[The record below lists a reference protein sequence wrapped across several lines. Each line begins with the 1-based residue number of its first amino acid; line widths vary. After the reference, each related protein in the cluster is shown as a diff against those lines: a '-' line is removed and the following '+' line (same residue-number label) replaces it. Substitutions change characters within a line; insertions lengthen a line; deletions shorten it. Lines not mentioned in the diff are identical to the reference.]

1 MPRQPESPAD
11 PPPAPPPAQAPGA
24 APVPAASLNATPL
37 DAPRVPTLRERMG
50 TVIAPGHLK
59 LALRA
64 TIAGIVTYLLAEQFS
79 LPNGYWAVL
88 TAILVVQATLG
99 ASLSVAIDRALGTL
113 AGGVVGVAGAM
124 LAGGSP
130 LETVLVLAVAV
141 FIAAALAARS
151 TSFKLAP
158 VTVVIV
164 MLAHPGDVAPWISGL
179 TRVAEIALG
188 GVVGLLCAILILPER
203 ALGKLFPHCAKA
215 LRLTAQL
222 LDLGRGGLLGQGLDP
237 SAIDRLNAGARLALR
252 AADLRLVEVR
262 AEQAGRLTSQTDP
275 APVVRG
281 ARRLWHSAIILLR
294 NADRPLDEP
303 VAGLVS
309 AALTAATMALSAHMT
324 AIADRLDGQPAP
336 DLSTRADAAGAA
348 VAALEARIEQ
358 LNTQGALGGVS
369 SEALTA
375 LFSAVSACVH
385 MRENLEDLSARLAEV
400 QGEAP

>member
-1 MPRQPESPAD
+1 MDATPE
-11 PPPAPPPAQAPGA
+11 
-24 APVPAASLNATPL
+24 AASG
-37 DAPRVPTLRERMG
+37 VPTLRDRLG
-50 TVIAPGHLK
+50 KVIALAHLK

-88 TAILVVQATLG
+88 TAVLVVQATLG

-124 LAGGSP
+124 VAGPSQIQTLVVLSLA
-130 LETVLVLAVAV
+130 L
-141 FIAAALAARS
+141 FIAAAMAARS
-151 TSFKLAP
+151 PSFKLAP
-158 VTVVIV
+158 VTVIIV
-164 MLAHPGDVAPWISGL
+164 MLAHPGDVAPWLAGL
-179 TRVAEIALG
+179 TRVAEITLG
-188 GVVGLLCAILILPER
+188 GAVGLLCAILILPER

-215 LRLTAQL
+215 LRLTARL
-222 LDLGRGGLLGQGLDP
+222 LDLGRDGLLGQGIDP
-237 SAIDRLNAGARLALR
+237 SVIDRLNAGARLALR

-262 AEQAGRLTSQTDP
+262 AEQAGRLTTQTDP

-309 AALTAATMALSAHMT
+309 AALTAATTTLSAQMS
-324 AIADRLDGQPAP
+324 AIADRLDGLPVA
-336 DLSTRADAAGAA
+336 DLATRADAASAA
-348 VAALEARIEQ
+348 VAALEARVEE
-358 LNTQGALGGVS
+358 LNTQGAFGAVG
-369 SEALTA
+369 SETLTA

-385 MRENLEDLSARLAEV
+385 MRENLEELTARLAEV
-400 QGEAP
+400 QSETP

>member
-1 MPRQPESPAD
+1 MPRQPNSPAEPPPAESPAAG
-11 PPPAPPPAQAPGA
+11 PSQAESLDATPE
-24 APVPAASLNATPL
+24 AASG
-37 DAPRVPTLRERMG
+37 VPTLRDRLG
-50 TVIAPGHLK
+50 KVIALAHLK

-88 TAILVVQATLG
+88 TAVLVVQATLG

-124 LAGGSP
+124 VAGPSQIQTLVVLSLA
-130 LETVLVLAVAV
+130 L
-141 FIAAALAARS
+141 FIAAAMAARS
-151 TSFKLAP
+151 PSFKLAP
-158 VTVVIV
+158 VTVIIV
-164 MLAHPGDVAPWISGL
+164 MLAHPGDVAPWLAGL
-179 TRVAEIALG
+179 TRVAEITLG
-188 GVVGLLCAILILPER
+188 GAVGLLCAILILPER

-215 LRLTAQL
+215 LRLTARL
-222 LDLGRGGLLGQGLDP
+222 LDLGRDGLLGQGIDP
-237 SAIDRLNAGARLALR
+237 SVIDRLNAGARLALR

-262 AEQAGRLTSQTDP
+262 AEQAGRLTTQTDP

-309 AALTAATMALSAHMT
+309 AALTAATTTLSAQMS
-324 AIADRLDGQPAP
+324 AIADRLDGLPVA
-336 DLSTRADAAGAA
+336 DLATRADAASAA
-348 VAALEARIEQ
+348 VAALEARVEE
-358 LNTQGALGGVS
+358 LNTQGAFGAVG
-369 SEALTA
+369 SETLTA

-385 MRENLEDLSARLAEV
+385 MRENLEELAARLAEV
-400 QGEAP
+400 QSETP

>member
-1 MPRQPESPAD
+1 MRDRLSK
-11 PPPAPPPAQAPGA
+11 
-24 APVPAASLNATPL
+24 
-37 DAPRVPTLRERMG
+37 
-50 TVIAPGHLK
+50 VIALAHLK

-64 TIAGIVTYLLAEQFS
+64 TIAGIVTYLLAEQFA

-88 TAILVVQATLG
+88 TAVLVVQATLG

-124 LAGGSP
+124 LAGKSP
-130 LETVLVLAVAV
+130 LETLLVLSVAL

-164 MLAHPGDVAPWISGL
+164 MLAHPGDVAPWLSGL

-203 ALGKLFPHCAKA
+203 ALGKLFPYCAKA

-222 LDLGRGGLLGQGLDP
+222 LDLGRGGLLGQGIDP
-237 SAIDRLNAGARLALR
+237 SIIDRLNGGARLALR

-262 AEQAGRLTSQTDP
+262 AEQAGRLTTQTDP

-309 AALTAATMALSAHMT
+309 ATLTAATTALSAQMS
-324 AIADRLDGQPAP
+324 AIADRLDGQPVA
-336 DLSTRADAAGAA
+336 DLAGRADVASAA
-348 VAALEARIEQ
+348 VAALEARVEE
-358 LNTQGALGGVS
+358 LNTQGAFGAVGA
-369 SEALTA
+369 ETLTA

-385 MRENLEDLSARLAEV
+385 MRENLEELAARLAEV

>member
-1 MPRQPESPAD
+1 MPRQPNSPAE
-11 PPPAPPPAQAPGA
+11 PPPAASRAAGPSEVAPEDA
-24 APVPAASLNATPL
+24 TPEAASG
-37 DAPRVPTLRERMG
+37 VPTLRDRLSK
-50 TVIAPGHLK
+50 VIALAHLK

-64 TIAGIVTYLLAEQFS
+64 TIAGIVTYLLAEQFA

-88 TAILVVQATLG
+88 TAVLVVQATLG

-124 LAGGSP
+124 LAGKSP
-130 LETVLVLAVAV
+130 LETLLVLSVAL

-164 MLAHPGDVAPWISGL
+164 MLAHPGDVAPWLSGL

-203 ALGKLFPHCAKA
+203 ALGKMFPYCAKA

-222 LDLGRGGLLGQGLDP
+222 LDLGRGGLLGQGIDP
-237 SAIDRLNAGARLALR
+237 SVIDRLNGGARLALR

-262 AEQAGRLTSQTDP
+262 AEQAGRLTTQTDP

-309 AALTAATMALSAHMT
+309 ATLTAATAALSAQMS
-324 AIADRLDGQPAP
+324 AIADRLDGQPVA
-336 DLSTRADAAGAA
+336 DLATRADAASAA
-348 VAALEARIEQ
+348 VAALEARVEE
-358 LNTQGALGGVS
+358 LNTQGAFGAVGA
-369 SEALTA
+369 ETLTA

-385 MRENLEDLSARLAEV
+385 MRENLEELAARLAEV

>member
-1 MPRQPESPAD
+1 MPRQPNSPAE
-11 PPPAPPPAQAPGA
+11 PPPAAS
-24 APVPAASLNATPL
+24 PAAGPSEVAPEDATPE
-37 DAPRVPTLRERMG
+37 AASGVPTLRDRLSK
-50 TVIAPGHLK
+50 VIALAHLK

-64 TIAGIVTYLLAEQFS
+64 TIAGIVTYLLAEQFA

-88 TAILVVQATLG
+88 TAVLVVQATLG

-124 LAGGSP
+124 LAGKSP
-130 LETVLVLAVAV
+130 LETLLVLSVAL

-164 MLAHPGDVAPWISGL
+164 MLAHPGDVAPWLSGL

-203 ALGKLFPHCAKA
+203 ALGKLFPYCAKA

-222 LDLGRGGLLGQGLDP
+222 LDLGRGGLLGQGIDP
-237 SAIDRLNAGARLALR
+237 SIIDRLNGGARLALR

-262 AEQAGRLTSQTDP
+262 AEQAGRLTTQTDP

-309 AALTAATMALSAHMT
+309 ATLTAATTALSAQMS
-324 AIADRLDGQPAP
+324 AIADRLDGQPVA
-336 DLSTRADAAGAA
+336 DLAGRADVASAA
-348 VAALEARIEQ
+348 VAALEARVEE
-358 LNTQGALGGVS
+358 LNTQGAFGAVGA
-369 SEALTA
+369 ETLTA

-385 MRENLEDLSARLAEV
+385 MRENLEELAARLAEV

>member
-1 MPRQPESPAD
+1 MPRQPKSPAESSPAD
-11 PPPAPPPAQAPGA
+11 SPGA
-24 APVPAASLNATPL
+24 GTSQADPEDATP
-37 DAPRVPTLRERMG
+37 DTASGVPTLRDRLG
-50 TVIAPGHLK
+50 KIIALAHLK

-88 TAILVVQATLG
+88 TAVLVVQATLG

-124 LAGGSP
+124 LAGPSP
-130 LETVLVLAVAV
+130 LETLAVLSLALFV
-141 FIAAALAARS
+141 AAAMAARS
-151 TSFKLAP
+151 PSFKLAP
-158 VTVVIV
+158 VTVIIV
-164 MLAHPGDVAPWISGL
+164 MLAHPGGDAPWLAGL

-215 LRLTAQL
+215 LRLTARL
-222 LDLGRGGLLGQGLDP
+222 LDLGQGGLLGRGLDP
-237 SAIDRLNAGARLALR
+237 SAVDRLNGGARLALR

-262 AEQAGRLTSQTDP
+262 AEQTGRLTTQTDP

-309 AALTAATMALSAHMT
+309 ATLSAATTALSAQMS
-324 AIADRLDGQPAP
+324 AIADRLDGQPVA
-336 DLSTRADAAGAA
+336 DLATRADAAGAA
-348 VAALEARIEQ
+348 VAALEARVEE
-358 LNTQGALGGVS
+358 LNTQGAFGAVGA
-369 SEALTA
+369 ETLTA

-385 MRENLEDLSARLAEV
+385 MRENLEELAARLAEV

>member
-1 MPRQPESPAD
+1 MPRQPNSPAEPPPAESPAAGRSEV
-11 PPPAPPPAQAPGA
+11 APEDATPE
-24 APVPAASLNATPL
+24 AASG
-37 DAPRVPTLRERMG
+37 VPTLRDRLG
-50 TVIAPGHLK
+50 KVIALAHLK

-88 TAILVVQATLG
+88 TAVLVVQATLG

-124 LAGGSP
+124 VAGPSQIQTLVVLSLA
-130 LETVLVLAVAV
+130 L
-141 FIAAALAARS
+141 FIAAAMAARS
-151 TSFKLAP
+151 PSFKLAP
-158 VTVVIV
+158 VTVIIV
-164 MLAHPGDVAPWISGL
+164 MLAHPGDVAPWLAGL
-179 TRVAEIALG
+179 TRVAEITLG
-188 GVVGLLCAILILPER
+188 GAVGLLCAILILPER

-215 LRLTAQL
+215 LRLTARL
-222 LDLGRGGLLGQGLDP
+222 LDLGRGGLLGQGIDP
-237 SAIDRLNAGARLALR
+237 SVIDQLNAGARLALR

-262 AEQAGRLTSQTDP
+262 AEQAGRLTTQTDP

-309 AALTAATMALSAHMT
+309 AALTAATTTLSAQMS
-324 AIADRLDGQPAP
+324 AIADRLDGLPVA
-336 DLSTRADAAGAA
+336 DLATRADAASAA
-348 VAALEARIEQ
+348 VAALEARVEE
-358 LNTQGALGGVS
+358 LNTQGAFGAVG
-369 SEALTA
+369 SETLTA

-385 MRENLEDLSARLAEV
+385 MRENLEELAARLAEV
-400 QGEAP
+400 QSETP

>member
-1 MPRQPESPAD
+1 MPRQPNSQAEPPPAESPAAGRSEV
-11 PPPAPPPAQAPGA
+11 APEDATPE
-24 APVPAASLNATPL
+24 AASG
-37 DAPRVPTLRERMG
+37 VPTLRDRLG
-50 TVIAPGHLK
+50 KVIALAHLK

-88 TAILVVQATLG
+88 TAVLVVQATLG

-124 LAGGSP
+124 VAGHSQIQ
-130 LETVLVLAVAV
+130 TLAVLSLAL
-141 FIAAALAARS
+141 FIAAAMAARS
-151 TSFKLAP
+151 PSFKLAP
-158 VTVVIV
+158 VTVIIV
-164 MLAHPGDVAPWISGL
+164 MLAHPGDVAPWLAGL
-179 TRVAEIALG
+179 TRVAEITLG
-188 GVVGLLCAILILPER
+188 GAVGLLCAILILPER

-215 LRLTAQL
+215 LRLTARL
-222 LDLGRGGLLGQGLDP
+222 LDLGRGGLLGQGIDP
-237 SAIDRLNAGARLALR
+237 SVIDQLNAGARLALR

-262 AEQAGRLTSQTDP
+262 AEQAGRLTTQTDP

-309 AALTAATMALSAHMT
+309 AALTAATTTLSAQMS
-324 AIADRLDGQPAP
+324 AIADRLDGLPVA
-336 DLSTRADAAGAA
+336 DLATRADAASAA
-348 VAALEARIEQ
+348 VAALEARVEE
-358 LNTQGALGGVS
+358 LNTQGAFGAVG
-369 SEALTA
+369 SETLTA

-385 MRENLEDLSARLAEV
+385 MRENLEELAARLAEV
-400 QGEAP
+400 QSETP

>member
-1 MPRQPESPAD
+1 MPRQPNSPAEPPPAESPAAGRSEV
-11 PPPAPPPAQAPGA
+11 APEDATPE
-24 APVPAASLNATPL
+24 AASG
-37 DAPRVPTLRERMG
+37 VPTLRDRLG
-50 TVIAPGHLK
+50 KVIAPAHLK

-88 TAILVVQATLG
+88 TAVLVVQATLG

-124 LAGGSP
+124 VAGPSQIQTLVVLSLA
-130 LETVLVLAVAV
+130 L
-141 FIAAALAARS
+141 FIAAAMAARS
-151 TSFKLAP
+151 PSFKLAP
-158 VTVVIV
+158 VTVIIV
-164 MLAHPGDVAPWISGL
+164 MLAHPGDVAPWLAGL
-179 TRVAEIALG
+179 TRVAEITLG
-188 GVVGLLCAILILPER
+188 GAVGLLCAILILPER

-215 LRLTAQL
+215 LRLTARL
-222 LDLGRGGLLGQGLDP
+222 LDLGRGGLLGQGIDP
-237 SAIDRLNAGARLALR
+237 SVIDRLNAGARLALR

-262 AEQAGRLTSQTDP
+262 AEQAGRLTTQTDP

-309 AALTAATMALSAHMT
+309 AALTAATTTLSAQMS
-324 AIADRLDGQPAP
+324 AIADRLDGLPVA
-336 DLSTRADAAGAA
+336 DLATRADAASAA
-348 VAALEARIEQ
+348 VAALEARVEE
-358 LNTQGALGGVS
+358 LNTQGAFGAVG
-369 SEALTA
+369 SETLTA

-385 MRENLEDLSARLAEV
+385 MRENLEELSARLAEV
-400 QGEAP
+400 QNETP

>member
-1 MPRQPESPAD
+1 MPRQPTSPAE
-11 PPPAPPPAQAPGA
+11 PPPAAS
-24 APVPAASLNATPL
+24 PAAGPSEVAPEDATPE
-37 DAPRVPTLRERMG
+37 AASGVPTLRDRLSK
-50 TVIAPGHLK
+50 VIALAHLK

-64 TIAGIVTYLLAEQFS
+64 TIAGIVTYLLAEQFA

-88 TAILVVQATLG
+88 TAVLVVQATLG

-124 LAGGSP
+124 LAGKSP
-130 LETVLVLAVAV
+130 LETLLVLSVAL

-164 MLAHPGDVAPWISGL
+164 MLAHPGDVAPWLSGL

-203 ALGKLFPHCAKA
+203 ALGKMFPYCAKA

-222 LDLGRGGLLGQGLDP
+222 LDLGRGGLLGQGIDP
-237 SAIDRLNAGARLALR
+237 SVIDRLNGGARLALR

-262 AEQAGRLTSQTDP
+262 AEQAGRLTTQTDP

-303 VAGLVS
+303 VASLV
-309 AALTAATMALSAHMT
+309 AATLAAATAALSAQMS
-324 AIADRLDGQPAP
+324 AIADRLDGQPVA
-336 DLSTRADAAGAA
+336 DLATRADAASAA
-348 VAALEARIEQ
+348 VAALEARVEE
-358 LNTQGALGGVS
+358 LNAQGAFGAVGA
-369 SEALTA
+369 ETLTA

-385 MRENLEDLSARLAEV
+385 MRENLEELAARLAEV

>member
-1 MPRQPESPAD
+1 MPRQPNSPAEPPPAESPAAGRSEV
-11 PPPAPPPAQAPGA
+11 APEDATPE
-24 APVPAASLNATPL
+24 AASG
-37 DAPRVPTLRERMG
+37 VPTLRDRLG
-50 TVIAPGHLK
+50 KVIALAHLK

-88 TAILVVQATLG
+88 TAVLVVQATLG

-124 LAGGSP
+124 VAGPSQIQTLMVLSLA
-130 LETVLVLAVAV
+130 L
-141 FIAAALAARS
+141 FIAAAMAARS
-151 TSFKLAP
+151 PSFKLAP
-158 VTVVIV
+158 VTVIIV
-164 MLAHPGDVAPWISGL
+164 MLAHPGDVAPWLAGL
-179 TRVAEIALG
+179 TRVAEITLG
-188 GVVGLLCAILILPER
+188 GAVGLLCAILILPER

-215 LRLTAQL
+215 LRLTARL
-222 LDLGRGGLLGQGLDP
+222 LDLGRGGLLGQGIDP
-237 SAIDRLNAGARLALR
+237 SVIDQLNGGARLALR

-262 AEQAGRLTSQTDP
+262 AEQAGRLTTQTDP

-309 AALTAATMALSAHMT
+309 AALTAATTTLSAQMS
-324 AIADRLDGQPAP
+324 AIADRLDGLPVA
-336 DLSTRADAAGAA
+336 DLATRADAASAA
-348 VAALEARIEQ
+348 VAALEGRVEE
-358 LNTQGALGGVS
+358 LNTQGAFGAVG
-369 SEALTA
+369 SETLTA

-385 MRENLEDLSARLAEV
+385 MRENLEELAARLAEV
-400 QGEAP
+400 QSETP

>member
-1 MPRQPESPAD
+1 MDATPE
-11 PPPAPPPAQAPGA
+11 
-24 APVPAASLNATPL
+24 AASG
-37 DAPRVPTLRERMG
+37 VPTLRDRLG
-50 TVIAPGHLK
+50 KVIALAHLK

-88 TAILVVQATLG
+88 TAVLVVQATLG

-124 LAGGSP
+124 VAGPSQIQTLVVLSLA
-130 LETVLVLAVAV
+130 L
-141 FIAAALAARS
+141 FIAAAMAARS
-151 TSFKLAP
+151 PSFKLAP
-158 VTVVIV
+158 VTVIIV
-164 MLAHPGDVAPWISGL
+164 MLAHPGDVAPWLAGL
-179 TRVAEIALG
+179 TRVAEITLG
-188 GVVGLLCAILILPER
+188 GAVGLLCAILILPER

-215 LRLTAQL
+215 LRLTARL
-222 LDLGRGGLLGQGLDP
+222 LDLGRDGLLGQGIDP
-237 SAIDRLNAGARLALR
+237 SVIDRLNAGARLALR

-262 AEQAGRLTSQTDP
+262 AEQAGRLTTQTDP

-309 AALTAATMALSAHMT
+309 AALTAATTTLSAQMS
-324 AIADRLDGQPAP
+324 AIADRLDGLPVA
-336 DLSTRADAAGAA
+336 DLATRADAASAA
-348 VAALEARIEQ
+348 VAALEARVEE
-358 LNTQGALGGVS
+358 LNTQGAFGAVG
-369 SEALTA
+369 SETLTA

-385 MRENLEDLSARLAEV
+385 MRENLEELAARLAEV
-400 QGEAP
+400 QSETP

>member
-1 MPRQPESPAD
+1 MPRQPTSPAE
-11 PPPAPPPAQAPGA
+11 PPSSAS
-24 APVPAASLNATPL
+24 PAAGPSEDAPEDATPE
-37 DAPRVPTLRERMG
+37 AASGVPTLRDRLSK
-50 TVIAPGHLK
+50 VIALAHLK

-64 TIAGIVTYLLAEQFS
+64 TIAGIVTYLLAEQFA

-88 TAILVVQATLG
+88 TAVLVVQATLG
-99 ASLSVAIDRALGTL
+99 ASLSVAVDRALGTL

-124 LAGGSP
+124 LAGKSP
-130 LETVLVLAVAV
+130 LETLLVLSVAL

-164 MLAHPGDVAPWISGL
+164 MLAHPADVAPWLSGL

-203 ALGKLFPHCAKA
+203 ALGKMFPYCAKA
-215 LRLTAQL
+215 LRLTARL
-222 LDLGRGGLLGQGLDP
+222 LDLGRGGLLGQGMDP
-237 SAIDRLNAGARLALR
+237 SIIDRLNGGARLALR

-262 AEQAGRLTSQTDP
+262 AEQAGRLTTQTDP

-303 VAGLVS
+303 VAGLV
-309 AALTAATMALSAHMT
+309 AATLTAATTALTAQMS
-324 AIADRLDGQPAP
+324 AIADRLDGQPVA
-336 DLSTRADAAGAA
+336 DLAIRADAASAA
-348 VAALEARIEQ
+348 VAALEARVEE
-358 LNTQGALGGVS
+358 LNTQGAFGVVGA
-369 SEALTA
+369 ETLTA

-385 MRENLEDLSARLAEV
+385 MRENLEELAARLAEV

>member
-1 MPRQPESPAD
+1 MPRQPNSPAEPPPAESPAAGRSEV
-11 PPPAPPPAQAPGA
+11 APEDATPE
-24 APVPAASLNATPL
+24 AASG
-37 DAPRVPTLRERMG
+37 VPTLRDRLG
-50 TVIAPGHLK
+50 KVIAPAHLK

-88 TAILVVQATLG
+88 TAVLVVQATLG

-124 LAGGSP
+124 VAGPSQIQTLVVLSLA
-130 LETVLVLAVAV
+130 L
-141 FIAAALAARS
+141 FIAAAMAARS
-151 TSFKLAP
+151 PSFKLAP
-158 VTVVIV
+158 VTVIIV
-164 MLAHPGDVAPWISGL
+164 MLAHPGDVAPWLAGL
-179 TRVAEIALG
+179 TRVAEITLG

-215 LRLTAQL
+215 LRLTARL
-222 LDLGRGGLLGQGLDP
+222 LDLGRGGLLGQGIDP
-237 SAIDRLNAGARLALR
+237 SVIDQLNAGARLALR

-262 AEQAGRLTSQTDP
+262 AEQAGRLTTQTDP

-303 VAGLVS
+303 VVGLVS
-309 AALTAATMALSAHMT
+309 AALTAATTTLSAQMS
-324 AIADRLDGQPAP
+324 AIADRLDGLSVA
-336 DLSTRADAAGAA
+336 DLATRADAASAA
-348 VAALEARIEQ
+348 VAALEARVEE
-358 LNTQGALGGVS
+358 LNTQGAFGAVG
-369 SEALTA
+369 SETLTA

-385 MRENLEDLSARLAEV
+385 MRENLEELSARLAEV
-400 QGEAP
+400 QNETP

>member
-1 MPRQPESPAD
+1 MPRQPNSPAEPPPAESPAAGRSEV
-11 PPPAPPPAQAPGA
+11 APEDATPE
-24 APVPAASLNATPL
+24 AASG
-37 DAPRVPTLRERMG
+37 VPTLRDRLG
-50 TVIAPGHLK
+50 KVIALAHLK

-88 TAILVVQATLG
+88 TAVLVVQATLG

-124 LAGGSP
+124 VAGPSQIQTLVVLSLA
-130 LETVLVLAVAV
+130 L
-141 FIAAALAARS
+141 FIAAAMAARS
-151 TSFKLAP
+151 PSFKLAP
-158 VTVVIV
+158 VTVIIV
-164 MLAHPGDVAPWISGL
+164 MLAHPGDVAPWLAGL
-179 TRVAEIALG
+179 TRVAEITLG
-188 GVVGLLCAILILPER
+188 GAVGLLCAILILPER

-215 LRLTAQL
+215 LRLTARL
-222 LDLGRGGLLGQGLDP
+222 LELGRGGLLGQGIDP
-237 SAIDRLNAGARLALR
+237 SVIDRLNAGARLALR

-262 AEQAGRLTSQTDP
+262 AEQAGRLTTQTDP

-309 AALTAATMALSAHMT
+309 AALTAATTTLSAQMS
-324 AIADRLDGQPAP
+324 AIADRLDGLPVA
-336 DLSTRADAAGAA
+336 DLATRADAASAA
-348 VAALEARIEQ
+348 VAALEARVEE
-358 LNTQGALGGVS
+358 LNTQGAFGAVG
-369 SEALTA
+369 SETLTA

-385 MRENLEDLSARLAEV
+385 MRENLEELAARLAEV
-400 QGEAP
+400 QSETP

>member
-1 MPRQPESPAD
+1 MPRQPNSPAEPPPAESPAAGRSEV
-11 PPPAPPPAQAPGA
+11 APEDATPE
-24 APVPAASLNATPL
+24 AASG
-37 DAPRVPTLRERMG
+37 VPTLRDRLG
-50 TVIAPGHLK
+50 KVIALAHLK

-88 TAILVVQATLG
+88 TAVLVVQATLG

-124 LAGGSP
+124 VAGPSQIQTLVVLSLA
-130 LETVLVLAVAV
+130 L
-141 FIAAALAARS
+141 FIAAAMAARS
-151 TSFKLAP
+151 PSFKLAP
-158 VTVVIV
+158 VTVIIV
-164 MLAHPGDVAPWISGL
+164 MLAHPGDVAPWLAGL
-179 TRVAEIALG
+179 TRVAEITLG
-188 GVVGLLCAILILPER
+188 GAVGLLCAILILPER

-215 LRLTAQL
+215 LRLTARL
-222 LDLGRGGLLGQGLDP
+222 LDLGRGGLLGQGIDP
-237 SAIDRLNAGARLALR
+237 SVIDRLNAGARLALR

-262 AEQAGRLTSQTDP
+262 AEQAGRLTTQTDP

-309 AALTAATMALSAHMT
+309 AALTAATTTLSAQMS
-324 AIADRLDGQPAP
+324 AIADRLDGLPVA
-336 DLSTRADAAGAA
+336 DLATRADAASAA
-348 VAALEARIEQ
+348 VAALEARVEE
-358 LNTQGALGGVS
+358 LNTQGAFGAVG
-369 SEALTA
+369 SETLTA

-385 MRENLEDLSARLAEV
+385 MRENLEELAARLAEV
-400 QGEAP
+400 QSETP

>member
-1 MPRQPESPAD
+1 MPRQPNSTAEPPPAESPAAGRSEV
-11 PPPAPPPAQAPGA
+11 APEDATPE
-24 APVPAASLNATPL
+24 AASG
-37 DAPRVPTLRERMG
+37 VPTLRDRLG
-50 TVIAPGHLK
+50 KVIALAHLK

-88 TAILVVQATLG
+88 TAVLVVQATLG

-124 LAGGSP
+124 VAGHSQIQTLVVLSLA
-130 LETVLVLAVAV
+130 L
-141 FIAAALAARS
+141 FIAAAMAARS
-151 TSFKLAP
+151 PSFKLAP
-158 VTVVIV
+158 VTVIIV
-164 MLAHPGDVAPWISGL
+164 MLAHPGDVAPWLAGL
-179 TRVAEIALG
+179 TRVAEITLG
-188 GVVGLLCAILILPER
+188 GAVGLLCAILILPER

-215 LRLTAQL
+215 LRLTARL
-222 LDLGRGGLLGQGLDP
+222 LEFGRGGLLGQGIDP
-237 SAIDRLNAGARLALR
+237 SVIDQLNAGARLALR

-262 AEQAGRLTSQTDP
+262 AEQAGRLTTQTDP

-309 AALTAATMALSAHMT
+309 AALSAATTTLSAQMS
-324 AIADRLDGQPAP
+324 AIADRLDGLPVA
-336 DLSTRADAAGAA
+336 DLATRADAASAA
-348 VAALEARIEQ
+348 VAALEARVEE
-358 LNTQGALGGVS
+358 LNTQGAFGAVG
-369 SEALTA
+369 SETLTA

-385 MRENLEDLSARLAEV
+385 MRENLEELAARLAEV
-400 QGEAP
+400 QSETP